1 MLTEANLEAHS
12 FRLDFAKELLGSFF
26 KARAMTSM
34 ESRALLTTAL
44 LEDVDKHLQQKREE
58 NLALTMEITGLKFN
72 AQAEEMKFKISLGIK
87 DSQIAKLVED
97 VVNAE
102 RTVKRLEM
110 TIVKLKEI
118 GAEESE
124 PIKRRRITADEMRD
138 DLDTMKTRDL
148 RLQDETIRKHEAT
161 IAGLNQKVSDLVRA
175 LDAERI

>member
-1 MLTEANLEAHS
+1 MLTAANLEAHS
-12 FRLDFAKELLGSFF
+12 FRLDFAKELLGSFS
-26 KARAMTSM
+26 KARAMTSV

-97 VVNAE
+97 VMNAE

-124 PIKRRRITADEMRD
+124 PIKRRRIDDEMRD
-138 DLDTMKTRDL
+138 DLDAMKTRDL

-161 IAGLNQKVSDLVRA
+161 IAGLNQKVSELVRA